1 MIYKNG
7 DRYEGNFKD
16 ELLEGN
22 GTYYWKNGDK
32 YVGQLKN
39 NQENGFGALVFSTK
53 SNLL

>member
-1 MIYKNG
+1 MVTGMKETLKMNCLKEMEHTIGKMV
-7 DRYEGNFKD
+7 
-16 ELLEGN
+16 
-22 GTYYWKNGDK
+22 TK